1 MPATSRL
8 VATFAMLAGTA
19 LLCSAVGACDLVP
32 SPEHQSE
39 AARKAAEHNQL
50 RDAISHKTER
60 DKAEHAA
67 DPVLDADKQHDKA
80 IDDAGG

>member
-1 MPATSRL
+1 MSPSSIRLTAALAATL
-8 VATFAMLAGTA
+8 FCGA
-19 LLCSAVGACDLVP
+19 LGACDIIP
-32 SPEHQSE
+32 SPGHQSA
-39 AARKAAEHNQL
+39 AARKAAEHREL
-50 RDAISHKTER
+50 EEAISHKTER